1 MTTPSTTTTIGR
13 LLRGSLPVLVGWV
26 LGGCMGIPERIEPGT
41 PRAQIEERLGLPT
54 AEYALPDGRRLQYS
68 RQPGG
73 QQVYNLDLD
82 GGGRLRRL
90 EQVMDFNWLQRNIA
104 LDRWTR
110 ADVLQNLGRPALIER
125 VVSFRGEVWSY
136 RFLEMNSPRQAH
148 LHIDPEGV
156 VRRLMFT
163 DELMRDDPPDRL

>member
-1 MTTPSTTTTIGR
+1 MTSAFTTANARSLR
-13 LLRGSLPVLVGWV
+13 LLL
-26 LGGCMGIPERIEPGT
+26 LGFATWALAGCMGIPERIEPGT
-41 PRAQIEERLGLPT
+41 PRSQIEERLGLPT

-82 GGGRLRRL
+82 AGGRLRRL
-90 EQVMDFNWLQRNIA
+90 EQVMDINWLQQNIA
-104 LDRWTR
+104 VGRWTR
-110 ADVLQNLGRPALIER
+110 ADVLQNLGRPALVER
-125 VVSFRGEVWSY
+125 VVSFQGDVWTY
-136 RFLEMNSPRQAH
+136 RFLEANSPRQVH

>member
-1 MTTPSTTTTIGR
+1 MTTTSTATLGR
-13 LLRGSLPVLVGWV
+13 VLRGALFVLVGWV
-26 LGGCMGIPERIEPGT
+26 LAGCMGIPERIEPGT
-41 PRAQIEERLGLPT
+41 PRSQIEERLGLPT

-82 GGGRLRRL
+82 ASGRLRRL

-163 DELMRDDPPDRL
+163 DELVRDDPPDRS

>member
-1 MTTPSTTTTIGR
+1 MNTFHTTTIGR
-13 LLRGSLPVLVGWV
+13 TVRVALSGLVVWA
-26 LGGCMGIPERIEPGT
+26 LTGCMGIPERIEPGT
-41 PRAQIEERLGLPT
+41 PRAQIEERLGVPT
-54 AEYALPDGRRLQYS
+54 AEYPLPDGRRLQYS

-82 GGGRLRRL
+82 AIGRLRRV
-90 EQVMDFNWLQRNIA
+90 EQVMDINWLQRNIA
-104 LDRWTR
+104 LDRWSR

-125 VVSFRGEVWSY
+125 VVSFRGDVWTY

-156 VRRLMFT
+156 VRKLMFT

>member
-1 MTTPSTTTTIGR
+1 MTTSTTTTIAR
-13 LLRGSLPVLVGWV
+13 VLRVSLSGLVVWV
-26 LGGCMGIPERIEPGT
+26 LAACMGIPERIEVGT
-41 PRAQIEERLGLPT
+41 PRTEIEERLGFPT
-54 AEYALPDGRRLQYS
+54 AEYALPEGRRLQYS

-82 GGGRLRRL
+82 ASGRLRRL
-90 EQVMDFNWLQRNIA
+90 EQVMDINWLQRHIA
-104 LDRWTR
+104 VDRWTR
-110 ADVLQNLGRPALIER
+110 ADVLQNLGRPALVER
-125 VVSFRGEVWSY
+125 VVSFQGDVWTY
-136 RFLEMNSPRQAH
+136 RFLEANSPRQVH

>member
-1 MTTPSTTTTIGR
+1 
-13 LLRGSLPVLVGWV
+13 
-26 LGGCMGIPERIEPGT
+26 
-41 PRAQIEERLGLPT
+41 
-54 AEYALPDGRRLQYS
+54 
-68 RQPGG
+68 
-73 QQVYNLDLD
+73 
-82 GGGRLRRL
+82 
-90 EQVMDFNWLQRNIA
+90 MDFNWLQRNIA

>member
-13 LLRGSLPVLVGWV
+13 LLRGSLLVLVGWV

>member
-1 MTTPSTTTTIGR
+1 MTTPSTTKIGR
-13 LLRGSLPVLVGWV
+13 VLRGSLLVLVGWV

-82 GGGRLRRL
+82 AGGRLRRL

>member
-1 MTTPSTTTTIGR
+1 MKLFPTPTMGR
-13 LLRGSLPVLVGWV
+13 CTRLALSGLVVWV
-26 LGGCMGIPERIEPGT
+26 LTGCMGIPERIEVGT
-41 PRAQIEERLGLPT
+41 PRSQIEERLGVPT

-82 GGGRLRRL
+82 AGGRLRRL

-110 ADVLQNLGRPALIER
+110 ADVLQNLGRPAQIER
-125 VVSFRGEVWSY
+125 VVSFRGEVWNY
-136 RFLEMNSPRQAH
+136 RFLEMNSPRQVH

-163 DELMRDDPPDRL
+163 D

>member
-1 MTTPSTTTTIGR
+1 MNLFHTTTMGGCTR
-13 LLRGSLPVLVGWV
+13 LALSGLVVWV
-26 LGGCMGIPERIEPGT
+26 LTGCMGIPERIEPGT
-41 PRAQIEERLGLPT
+41 PRAQIEERLGAPT
-54 AEYALPDGRRLQYS
+54 GEYALPDGRRLQYS

-82 GGGRLRRL
+82 ASGRLQRL
-90 EQVMDFNWLQRNIA
+90 EQVMDINWLQRNIA

-125 VVSFRGEVWSY
+125 VASFRGDVWTY
-136 RFLEMNSPRQAH
+136 RFLEANSPRQAH

-156 VRRLMFT
+156 VRKLMFT
-163 DELMRDDPPDRL
+163 DEATRDDPPDRM